1 VLAQLGD
8 NPTPEQIL
16 GLKVCDPAMGS
27 GAFLVEACRY
37 LGEKLEKAWNAHR
50 LMPPIPADQDPLLH
64 ARRIVAQRC
73 LYGVDKNPF
82 AVNLAKLSLWLATF
96 AKDHPF
102 TFVDH
107 TLRCGDSLVGLT
119 AHQVEAFHWQPK
131 EEGALLRDMPSRLRH
146 ILNARAQ
153 ILDAADETPYETLA
167 QKLAVTDEQMID
179 LRLAGDL
186 TVAAFFAADKPKERE
201 TLRKDLA
208 EKFRRARERVTDL
221 ELDDELKRAV
231 LVLKNGPKGISP
243 FHWELEF
250 PETFRLNEH
259 GKRGGGFDAFVGN
272 PPFVGGRKIST
283 NLGEG
288 YRDWLAVNYEGSNSN
303 SDIVAFFFRR
313 AFGCLKSPGCLG
325 LIATNTIYQGDTRA
339 SGLRFIRQSGGIIYS
354 VRKRVK
360 WPGQA
365 AVVVCVI
372 HIAKGLTPRSDIDE
386 RQVQQ
391 ITAFLVEKGGD
402 DNPFTLRENL
412 GVAFQGYLLRGMGF
426 TFADGDDKVLSIR
439 DKDDLVAADPRNEER
454 IFPFIGGEEVN
465 DDPRHLYRRSAINFG
480 TMSLAEA
487 QQWPMLVKVLEDR
500 VKPERERQGREA
512 AAAPRWQYW
521 RPRPEMFAAVSG
533 LSRVLVCSQIST
545 HCVFAFLPSDW
556 VFSHALN
563 VFAFER
569 YGAFAI
575 LQSRAHEIW
584 VRVFGS
590 SMKDDLRY
598 TPTDCFETFP
608 FPLGWKVNQV
618 LEQIGKK
625 YYEYRAELMERTD
638 KGLTETYNRFHK
650 KCDTDAEIA
659 TLQQLHAD
667 VDRAVLDAYGWTDLQ
682 PRLDFILDYEGDED
696 GESASNDSKKP
707 WRYRWV
713 DEDRDEVLARLLEL
727 NRTRAEEQAQSVAA
741 APPAR
746 TSAKRSRKSTKVAP
760 VVIPNLFDVQEPIE

>member
-1 VLAQLGD
+1 
-8 NPTPEQIL
+8 
-16 GLKVCDPAMGS
+16 M
-27 GAFLVEACRY
+27 
-37 LGEKLEKAWNAHR
+37 
-50 LMPPIPADQDPLLH
+50 
-64 ARRIVAQRC
+64 
-73 LYGVDKNPF
+73 
-82 AVNLAKLSLWLATF
+82 
-96 AKDHPF
+96 
-102 TFVDH
+102 
-107 TLRCGDSLVGLT
+107 
-119 AHQVEAFHWQPK
+119 
-131 EEGALLRDMPSRLRH
+131 
-146 ILNARAQ
+146 
-153 ILDAADETPYETLA
+153 
-167 QKLAVTDEQMID
+167 
-179 LRLAGDL
+179 
-186 TVAAFFAADKPKERE
+186 FAAD
-201 TLRKDLA
+201 
-208 EKFRRARERVTDL
+208 
-221 ELDDELKRAV
+221 
-231 LVLKNGPKGISP
+231 
-243 FHWELEF
+243 
-250 PETFRLNEH
+250 
-259 GKRGGGFDAFVGN
+259 
-272 PPFVGGRKIST
+272 
-283 NLGEG
+283 
-288 YRDWLAVNYEGSNSN
+288 
-303 SDIVAFFFRR
+303 
-313 AFGCLKSPGCLG
+313 
-325 LIATNTIYQGDTRA
+325 
-339 SGLRFIRQSGGIIYS
+339 
-354 VRKRVK
+354 
-360 WPGQA
+360 
-365 AVVVCVI
+365 
-372 HIAKGLTPRSDIDE
+372 
-386 RQVQQ
+386 
-391 ITAFLVEKGGD
+391 
-402 DNPFTLRENL
+402 
-412 GVAFQGYLLRGMGF
+412 
-426 TFADGDDKVLSIR
+426 
-439 DKDDLVAADPRNEER
+439 
-454 IFPFIGGEEVN
+454 
-465 DDPRHLYRRSAINFG
+465 
-480 TMSLAEA
+480 
-487 QQWPMLVKVLEDR
+487 
-500 VKPERERQGREA
+500 
-512 AAAPRWQYW
+512 
-521 RPRPEMFAAVSG
+521 SG

-760 VVIPNLFDVQEPIE
+760 VVIPNLFEVQEPIE